1 MPNWG
6 KILQE
11 IEKERVE
18 CLNQVKEYE
27 RKSKQ
32 AINTVRSRYLE
43 QLHQATGR
51 NIICYY
57 SGWLSKRNANPESL
71 SINDEDMNGF
81 MMAVHELDRSKGLD
95 LFLHTPGGGL
105 YATQGIVS
113 YLHSMFDGNIRAIVP
128 EIAMSAGT
136 MISCCCKEILMGKHS
151 NLGPIDPQIN
161 GEPAESVRKCFE
173 NAIKDIKRDSEAR
186 FAWDSI
192 LRKYPLTF
200 LSQCE
205 NSVKKSKTFVQEM
218 LLSVMF
224 KNDKDKKA
232 KVDEIIKVLSKSDV
246 HSEHLMFDKCHKI
259 GLNVSPIETA
269 KGVDGKELQDLI
281 LTVHHCYM
289 HLMMNTTAAKI
300 IENHNGIALANHV
313 SN

>member
-6 KILQE
+6 KVLEE
-11 IEKERVE
+11 IEKERIE
-18 CLNQVKEYE
+18 CLNQAKVFE
-27 RKSKQ
+27 RKSSQ
-32 AINTVRSRYLE
+32 AINTVRSRYLKK
-43 QLHQATGR
+43 LHKATQR
-51 NIICYY
+51 NVICYY
-57 SGWLSKRNANPESL
+57 SGWLSKPNVNSELL

-81 MMAVHELDRSKGLD
+81 MMAVNELDRSKGLD

-113 YLHSMFDGNIRAIVP
+113 YLHSMFDGNIRAIIP

-173 NAIKDIKRDSEAR
+173 DAIKDIKNDNEAR

-205 NSVKKSKTFVQEM
+205 KSVAKSKTFVKRK
-218 LLSVMF
+218 LLDVMF
-224 KNDKDKKA
+224 DNDDEKDT
-232 KVDEIIKVLSKSDV
+232 KVNKIIKALSKSGV
-246 HSEHLMFDKCHKI
+246 HSEHLMFDKCKEI

-269 KGVDGKELQDLI
+269 EGIDGSELQDLI

-289 HLMMNTTAAKI
+289 HLMMNTTAIKI
-300 IENHNGIALANHV
+300 IENHNGIALAKHAKA
-313 SN
+313 